1 MCSRSGV
8 ADTTRNS
15 TPAQKTM
22 PSAVCH
28 GTLACRT
35 IVNAKK
41 ALRPM
46 PGATANGRRA
56 YRPISSVMLLA
67 TRTVAVSAPENG
79 MPVPA
84 VARMPGLTTT
94 M

>member
-1 MCSRSGV
+1 MPADAAARSDGGIASAMCSRNGV

-28 GTLACRT
+28 GTRAWST
-35 IVNAKK
+35 IANAKK

-56 YRPISSVMLLA
+56 
-67 TRTVAVSAPENG
+67 
-79 MPVPA
+79 
-84 VARMPGLTTT
+84 
-94 M
+94 